1 MSKTYQLN
9 KSKYLLET
17 EQQELNRVLEMF
29 EQREPRD
36 VSLLFLA
43 LNTGARATELL
54 NITWEDL
61 DEYDQTVFIK
71 GIKGSNDREIP
82 IKKKPFELLYS
93 LKLGQQ
99 APSDKVFN
107 ISYPRLV
114 QIWQNYRPCF
124 KKFHSL
130 RHSFALNLYKKTKDL
145 RLVQVALG
153 HKNIQNTMIYAEY
166 VYSTEELKKLIL

>member
-17 EQQELNRVLEMF
+17 EQQELNRVLKLF

-61 DEYDQTVFIK
+61 DEHDQTVFIK

-82 IKKKPFELLYS
+82 IKKQPFDLLYS
-93 LKLGQQ
+93 IKLEH
-99 APSDKVFN
+99 APTDKVFN